1 MAPVRHPDPDM
12 DFTTV
17 GLTRRHRPGSYLRDR
32 SERSERRRVE
42 IMPSGN
48 PYLKALASPGALRF
62 SAAGILGRMPI
73 SMFGLGTVL
82 QLARRLRTVT

>member
-1 MAPVRHPDPDM
+1 MR
-12 DFTTV
+12 
-17 GLTRRHRPGSYLRDR
+17 
-32 SERSERRRVE
+32 
-42 IMPSGN
+42 SGN